1 MKTVLFI
8 IFAWMVSF
16 TTPILAST
24 FSDIQYEYQERSSAY
39 IKTPYTYKDK
49 KGELHLIWI
58 NKSNGRC
65 CIKKEYI
72 NDKGEVKTRNH
83 YLNET
88 VSKDVAKKMNIAYTY
103 VKKS

>member
-1 MKTVLFI
+1 MKTI
-8 IFAWMVSF
+8 IFILFAWLVSF
-16 TTPILAST
+16 STPVLADT
-24 FSDIQYEYQERSSAY
+24 FTEIQYEYQERSSTY
-39 IKTPYTYKDK
+39 TKTPYTYKDK

-65 CIKKEYI
+65 CIRKEYFDG
-72 NDKGEVKTRNH
+72 DKVKYRNQ

-88 VSKDVAKKMNIAYTY
+88 ISRDVAKKMNIPYTY

>member
-1 MKTVLFI
+1 
-8 IFAWMVSF
+8 MVSF

-49 KGELHLIWI
+49 NGELYLIWI

-65 CIKKEYI
+65 CIKKEYV
-72 NDKGEVKTRNH
+72 NKKGEVKTRNQ
-83 YLNET
+83 YLSEDI
-88 VSKDVAKKMNIAYTY
+88 SRDVARKMNIAYTY